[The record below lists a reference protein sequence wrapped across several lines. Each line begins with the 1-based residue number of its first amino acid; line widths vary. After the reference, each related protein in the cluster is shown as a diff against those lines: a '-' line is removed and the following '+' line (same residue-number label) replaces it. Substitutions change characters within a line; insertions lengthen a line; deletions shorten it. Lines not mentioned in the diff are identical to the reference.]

1 MLDDSKLGLTYNKI
15 ASCHFRMKN
24 YKRRNITFVYLN
36 LGKCYQSQNN
46 YDDALRNYHEGL
58 SLPSENQPMTLA
70 EKNIFIQL
78 CQRLN
83 LQTGIEGRCG
93 GCRCRGGTSGRSGRS
108 CAGGCG
114 RGRGSD
120 RGSGCGG
127 DRGSD
132 CGGRSGCSG
141 HGGSRSGLGCGGS
154 GRGSGCR
161 RN

>member
-1 MLDDSKLGLTYNKI
+1 MQNEVERILLKVTTICIESSKLEDDVHDIVLR
-15 ASCHFRMKN
+15 FR
-24 YKRRNITFVYLN
+24 
-36 LGKCYQSQNN
+36 
-46 YDDALRNYHEGL
+46 
-58 SLPSENQPMTLA
+58 
-70 EKNIFIQL
+70 
-78 CQRLN
+78 
-83 LQTGIEGRCG
+83 RCG

-120 RGSGCGG
+120 RGSGCSG

>member
-1 MLDDSKLGLTYNKI
+1 MIGNTIIGLSSHY
-15 ASCHFRMKN
+15 
-24 YKRRNITFVYLN
+24 ITVI
-36 LGKCYQSQNN
+36 
-46 YDDALRNYHEGL
+46 DALKSFELAFTIARKYL
-58 SLPSENQPMTLA
+58 STEYLLLSSLSKHIE
-70 EKNIFIQL
+70 
-78 CQRLN
+78 
-83 LQTGIEGRCG
+83 QTGIEGRCG